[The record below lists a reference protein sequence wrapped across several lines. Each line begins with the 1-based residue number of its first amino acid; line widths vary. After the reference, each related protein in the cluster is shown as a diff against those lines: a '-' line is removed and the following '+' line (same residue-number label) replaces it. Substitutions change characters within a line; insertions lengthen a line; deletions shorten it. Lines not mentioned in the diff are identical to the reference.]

1 MAHEFVILVNGEL
14 ITYTK
19 YEDIPEIFD
28 NVIRF
33 VPEIPEP
40 PHTHDQHE
48 EIDSWNNKLKEL
60 MKREINGRIINN

>member
-40 PHTHDQHE
+40 PHTHDQQE